1 MKGFEGVPP
10 ETVGNLC
17 VHWTFLKEYF
27 SLTATLFTVIFDMPL
42 FLVEIVTRVDSPVQG
57 GENSARS
64 QNTTLRQTKVV

>member
-1 MKGFEGVPP
+1 MKGFEGVSL
-10 ETVGNLC
+10 ETVGSLC
-17 VHWTFLKEYF
+17 VQWTFLKNIS
-27 SLTATLFTVIFDMPL
+27 SLTGTLFTVIFDMPL